1 MTLEEK
7 ARDLG
12 RFIGQSTEYQAL
24 RRANDALGADRQAL
38 DTLRR
43 MEQLRLD
50 AHKMLERGE
59 RPTED
64 MEKQLDTLLSQVQ
77 VNPTY
82 QRLVVAQENFDK
94 VMGKVNDWILE
105 GIEKG
110 AASPIITLS

>member
-24 RRANDALGADRQAL
+24 RRANDALGADREAL

-50 AHKMLERGE
+50 AHKMLERRE

>member
-7 ARDLG
+7 ARELG
-12 RFIGQSTEYQAL
+12 RFIGQSSEYQAL
-24 RRANDALGADRQAL
+24 RRANDALSADRDAL
-38 DTLRR
+38 ETLRK

-59 RPTED
+59 RPTEQ
-64 MEKQLDTLLSQVQ
+64 METSLDTLLGQVQ

-82 QRLVVAQENFDK
+82 QRLLVAQENFDK
-94 VMGKVNDWILE
+94 IMSKVNDWILH

>member
-12 RFIGQSTEYQAL
+12 RTIGQSSEYQAL
-24 RRANDALGADRQAL
+24 RRANDALGADRDAL
-38 DTLRR
+38 DMLRR

-50 AHKMLERGE
+50 AHKALERGE

-64 MEKQLDTLLSQVQ
+64 MERQLDDLLGQVQ
-77 VNPTY
+77 VNATY

-94 VMGKVNDWILE
+94 VMSHVNEWILQ

-110 AASPIITLS
+110 SASPIITLG

>member
-12 RFIGQSTEYQAL
+12 RSIGQSSEYQAL
-24 RRANDALGADRQAL
+24 RRANDALGADREAVEM
-38 DTLRR
+38 LRK

-64 MEKQLDTLLSQVQ
+64 MERQLDQLLGQIQ
-77 VNPTY
+77 VNPIY
-82 QRLVVAQENFDK
+82 QRVVVAQENFDK
-94 VMGKVNDWILE
+94 VMSRVNEWILQ

-110 AASPIITLS
+110 AASPIITLG

>member
-12 RFIGQSTEYQAL
+12 RFIGQSSEYQTL
-24 RRANDALGADRQAL
+24 RRANDALGADREAL
-38 DTLRR
+38 ETLRK
-43 MEQLRLD
+43 MEQLRLE

-59 RPTED
+59 RPTEE
-64 MEKQLDTLLSQVQ
+64 MEKQLDTLLGQVQ
-77 VNPTY
+77 VNASY

-94 VMGKVNDWILE
+94 IMSKVNDWILQ

-110 AASPIITLS
+110 AASPIITLG

>member
-12 RFIGQSTEYQAL
+12 RLIGQSSEYQAL
-24 RRANDALGADRQAL
+24 RRANDALGADRDAL
-38 DTLRR
+38 EMLRK
-43 MEQLRLD
+43 MEQLRVD

-59 RPTED
+59 RPTRE
-64 MEKQLDTLLSQVQ
+64 MEQQLDNLLGQVQ
-77 VNPTY
+77 VNATY

-94 VMGKVNDWILE
+94 VMSRVNEWILQ

>member
-24 RRANDALGADRQAL
+24 RRANDALGADREAL
-38 DTLRR
+38 ETLRK

-59 RPTED
+59 RPTTD

-77 VNPTY
+77 VNATY

-94 VMGKVNDWILE
+94 VMANVNDWILQ

>member
-12 RFIGQSTEYQAL
+12 RFIGQSTEYQTL
-24 RRANDALGADRQAL
+24 RRANDALGADREAL
-38 DTLRR
+38 EMLRR

-59 RPTED
+59 RPTEG

-77 VNPTY
+77 VSPTY

-94 VMGKVNDWILE
+94 VMGNVNDWILQ

>member
-12 RFIGQSTEYQAL
+12 RIIGQSSEYQAL
-24 RRANDALGADRQAL
+24 RRANDALAGDRQAL
-38 DTLRR
+38 DTLRK

-50 AHKMLERGE
+50 AHRMLERGE
-59 RPTED
+59 RPTEE

-77 VNPTY
+77 TAPTY
-82 QRLVVAQENFDK
+82 QRLISAQENFDK
-94 VMGKVNDWILE
+94 VMSHVNEWILQ

>member
-12 RFIGQSTEYQAL
+12 RTIGQSAEYQAL
-24 RRANDALGADRQAL
+24 RRANEALGADRDAL
-38 DTLRR
+38 DMLRR

-50 AHKMLERGE
+50 AHKALERGE

-64 MEKQLDTLLSQVQ
+64 MERQLDTLLSQVQ

-94 VMGKVNDWILE
+94 VMSHVNEWILQ

-110 AASPIITLS
+110 AASPIITLG

>member
-12 RFIGQSTEYQAL
+12 RTIGQSSEYQAL
-24 RRANDALGADRQAL
+24 RRANDALGADRDAL
-38 DTLRR
+38 EMLRR

-50 AHKMLERGE
+50 AHQALERGE

-64 MEKQLDTLLSQVQ
+64 MERQLDDLLGQVQ
-77 VNPTY
+77 VNATY

-94 VMGKVNDWILE
+94 VMSHVNEWILQ

-110 AASPIITLS
+110 SASPIITLG

>member
-24 RRANDALGADRQAL
+24 RRANDALGGDREAL
-38 DTLRR
+38 ETLRK
-43 MEQLRLD
+43 METLRLD

-59 RPTED
+59 RPTAD
-64 MEKQLDTLLSQVQ
+64 MEKQLDTLLGQVQ

-94 VMGKVNDWILE
+94 VMGNVNDWILQ

-110 AASPIITLS
+110 AASPIITLG

>member
-12 RFIGQSTEYQAL
+12 RYIGQSTEYQTL
-24 RRANDALGADRQAL
+24 RRANDALGADREAL
-38 DTLRR
+38 ETLRR

-64 MEKQLDTLLSQVQ
+64 MERQLDTLLSQVQ

-94 VMGKVNDWILE
+94 VMANVNDWILQ

>member
-1 MTLEEK
+1 MTLDEK

-12 RFIGQSTEYQAL
+12 RYIGQSTEYQAL
-24 RRANDALGADRQAL
+24 RRANDALGADREAL
-38 DTLRR
+38 ETLRK

-50 AHKMLERGE
+50 AHKMLERGD

-64 MEKQLDTLLSQVQ
+64 MERQLDTLLSQVQ

-94 VMGKVNDWILE
+94 VMANVNDWILQ

>member
-12 RFIGQSTEYQAL
+12 RFIGQSAEYQAL
-24 RRANDALGADRQAL
+24 RRANDVLGADREAL
-38 DTLRR
+38 EMLRR
-43 MEQLRLD
+43 MEQLRVD
-50 AHKMLERGE
+50 AHRMMERGE
-59 RPTED
+59 RPTEE
-64 MEKQLDTLLSQVQ
+64 MEKQLDGLLGQVQ

-94 VMGKVNDWILE
+94 VMAHVNEWILQ

-110 AASPIITLS
+110 AASSIITLS

>member
-12 RFIGQSTEYQAL
+12 RSIGQSSEYQAL
-24 RRANDALGADRQAL
+24 RRANDALGADREAVEM
-38 DTLRR
+38 LRK

-59 RPTED
+59 RPTEE
-64 MEKQLDTLLSQVQ
+64 MERQLDLLLGQIQ
-77 VNPTY
+77 VNPVY
-82 QRLVVAQENFDK
+82 QRVVVAQENFDK
-94 VMGKVNDWILE
+94 VMSRVNEWILQ

>member
-12 RFIGQSTEYQAL
+12 RFIGQSKEYQAL
-24 RRANDALGADRQAL
+24 RRANDTLGADREAL
-38 DTLRR
+38 EMLRR

-59 RPTED
+59 RPTEE
-64 MEKQLDTLLSQVQ
+64 MEKQLDALLSKVQ

-94 VMGKVNDWILE
+94 TMSSVNDWILH

>member
-24 RRANDALGADRQAL
+24 RRANDALGGDREAL
-38 DTLRR
+38 ETLRK
-43 MEQLRLD
+43 MEKLRLD

-59 RPTED
+59 RPTAD
-64 MEKQLDTLLSQVQ
+64 MEKQLDTLLGQVQ

-94 VMGKVNDWILE
+94 VMGNVNDWILQ

-110 AASPIITLS
+110 AASPIITLG

>member
-24 RRANDALGADRQAL
+24 RRANDALGADREAL
-38 DTLRR
+38 ETLRR

-50 AHKMLERGE
+50 AHTMLERGE
-59 RPTED
+59 RPTEE
-64 MEKQLDTLLSQVQ
+64 MEKQLDTLLGQVQ

-82 QRLVVAQENFDK
+82 QRLVVGQENFDK
-94 VMGKVNDWILE
+94 VMGNVNDWILQ

-110 AASPIITLS
+110 AASPIITLG

>member
-12 RFIGQSTEYQAL
+12 RFIGQSSEYQAL
-24 RRANDALGADRQAL
+24 RRANDALGADREAL
-38 DTLRR
+38 EMLRK
-43 MEQLRLD
+43 MEQLRVD

-59 RPTED
+59 RPTQE
-64 MEKQLDTLLSQVQ
+64 MEQQLDNLLSQVQ
-77 VNPTY
+77 VNATY

-94 VMGKVNDWILE
+94 VMSRVNEWILQ

-110 AASPIITLS
+110 AASPIITLG

>member
-1 MTLEEK
+1 MTLDEK

-12 RFIGQSTEYQAL
+12 RSIGQAPEYQAL
-24 RRANDALGADRQAL
+24 RRANEALSGDRDALEM
-38 DTLRR
+38 LRK

-50 AHKMLERGE
+50 AHRMLERGE

-94 VMGKVNDWILE
+94 VMAKVNEWILQ

-110 AASPIITLS
+110 ASSQIITLS

>member
-12 RFIGQSTEYQAL
+12 RFIGQSTEYQTL
-24 RRANDALGADRQAL
+24 RRANDALAADRETL
-38 DTLRR
+38 ETLRK

-50 AHKMLERGE
+50 AHRMLERGE

-64 MEKQLDTLLSQVQ
+64 MEKQLDALLGQVQ

-94 VMGKVNDWILE
+94 VMSHVNDWILQ

-110 AASPIITLS
+110 AASPIITLG

>member
-77 VNPTY
+77 VNPTD

>member
-12 RFIGQSTEYQAL
+12 RFIGQSAEYQAL
-24 RRANDALGADRQAL
+24 RRANEALGADREAL
-38 DTLRR
+38 EMLRK
-43 MEQLRLD
+43 MEQLRVD

-64 MEKQLDTLLSQVQ
+64 MERQLDTLLGQVQ

-94 VMGKVNDWILE
+94 VMSHVNEWILQ

-110 AASPIITLS
+110 AASPIITLG

>member
-12 RFIGQSTEYQAL
+12 RIIGQSSEYQAL
-24 RRANDALGADRQAL
+24 RRANDALGADRDAL
-38 DTLRR
+38 DMLRQ

-50 AHKMLERGE
+50 AHRMLERGE
-59 RPTED
+59 RPTEE
-64 MEKQLDTLLSQVQ
+64 MEKQLDTLLGQVQ

-94 VMGKVNDWILE
+94 IMGKVNDWILQ